1 MTSLEELRTQLSDV
15 DDQITDLYE
24 KRMKICEDLGTC
36 KIKNGY
42 KTFDRQREKNN
53 IAEVMGK
60 VSSDFN
66 KKGIGEVYELLLAIS
81 RKLQYKQLVEA
92 GALGRLPFIGIDF
105 QKFLIMDRFIGRGSE
120 INDKI
125 TITDRF

>member
-36 KIKNGY
+36 KIKNGH
-42 KTFDRQREKNN
+42 KTFDRQREKNK

-66 KKGIGEVYELLLAIS
+66 KKGIGEVSEQLLAIS
-81 RKLQYKQLVEA
+81 RK
-92 GALGRLPFIGIDF
+92 
-105 QKFLIMDRFIGRGSE
+105 
-120 INDKI
+120 
-125 TITDRF
+125 

>member
-42 KTFDRQREKNN
+42 KTFDRQREKNK

-66 KKGIGEVYELLLAIS
+66 KKGIGEVYELLLAICLLYTS
-81 RKLQYKQLVEA
+81 PSPR
-92 GALGRLPFIGIDF
+92 DC
-105 QKFLIMDRFIGRGSE
+105 S
-120 INDKI
+120 
-125 TITDRF
+125 

>member
-42 KTFDRQREKNN
+42 KTFDRQREKNK
-53 IAEVMGK
+53 IAEVMG
-60 VSSDFN
+60 S
-66 KKGIGEVYELLLAIS
+66 IS
-81 RKLQYKQLVEA
+81 GNRRGLQSGGNGTLFWK
-92 GALGRLPFIGIDF
+92 R
-105 QKFLIMDRFIGRGSE
+105 M
-120 INDKI
+120 
-125 TITDRF
+125 